1 MYVSLKNILQVVAGI
16 KENAEIV
23 AVDDRSTPV
32 EAKLANLV
40 TMAD

>member
-23 AVDDRSTPV
+23 AVDVRVNTCKS
-32 EAKLANLV
+32 
-40 TMAD
+40 

>member
-23 AVDDRSTPV
+23 AVDDSRVNICKS
-32 EAKLANLV
+32 
-40 TMAD
+40 